1 MRIHDDDVEE
11 REPLEETPTRHERV
25 DGAALLERI
34 AKGEEKALEEFYE
47 IYFSRLYRFVFYR
60 VGRDHHHSEE
70 VIHDTF
76 MEAVEK
82 AGQYNPSRGS
92 VESWLITLSRN
103 RIRSTNAL
111 MTRPH
116 EYEKSWSMVDG
127 ELESLFADMNKN
139 NLPES
144 ALESEYLRT
153 LVGAIMGTLPQEY
166 AKLLEMK
173 YISNLPVRDISKAVH
188 KTEKAVES
196 QLTRARNAFRDA
208 FKTMAAVP
216 AAELGL

>member
-1 MRIHDDDVEE
+1 M
-11 REPLEETPTRHERV
+11 
-25 DGAALLERI
+25 
-34 AKGEEKALEEFYE
+34 
-47 IYFSRLYRFVFYR
+47 FYR

-82 AGQYNPSRGS
+82 AGQYDPSRGS

-127 ELESLFADMNKN
+127 ELESLFADMDRN
-139 NLPES
+139 NLPD
-144 ALESEYLRT
+144 AAMESEYLCS
-153 LVGAIMGTLPQEY
+153 LVTSAMGTIPREY
-166 AKLLEMK
+166 SKLLEMK
-173 YISNLPVRDISKAVH
+173 YVSNLSVRDISKSLD
-188 KTEKAVES
+188 KTEKAIES
-196 QLTRARNAFRDA
+196 QLTRARNAFREA
-208 FKTMAAVP
+208 FKATAAVP